1 VRAQFDLGVDGFA
14 LTSLTLDGN
23 DAVAGPSMLPT
34 DYRDQGGLWRLG
46 NEMPGCTLDA
56 TPRASGPVAV
66 TVLESTPLQ
75 VRVSFT
81 ASSYSVE
88 ASLAAG
94 VDGLD
99 LAVTTGAAQGT
110 TRTVSLALA
119 AGPDAAL
126 ETSSPAGWQARPAQH
141 VFDPTFFP
149 AVSWAQVGS
158 VAVLLRQSTG
168 VRMSTPGLLELM
180 VARDARS
187 EQCDI
192 MGGTGSDTGSHRIEW
207 RMVTAT
213 TPAAAEVAA
222 QAFARPL
229 DALLVGTAQGSSA
242 SLAPSASLASVS
254 GEAVLSA
261 IKPAERGAGVIV
273 RALLLPGPGQLQL
286 GSSLAGAKLELV
298 DLAER
303 DVQSLG
309 TAGATVRLD
318 PAGTGSIVGLRL
330 H

>member
-1 VRAQFDLGVDGFA
+1 
-14 LTSLTLDGN
+14 
-23 DAVAGPSMLPT
+23 
-34 DYRDQGGLWRLG
+34 
-46 NEMPGCTLDA
+46 
-56 TPRASGPVAV
+56 
-66 TVLESTPLQ
+66 
-75 VRVSFT
+75 
-81 ASSYSVE
+81 
-88 ASLAAG
+88 
-94 VDGLD
+94 
-99 LAVTTGAAQGT
+99 
-110 TRTVSLALA
+110 
-119 AGPDAAL
+119 
-126 ETSSPAGWQARPAQH
+126 
-141 VFDPTFFP
+141 
-149 AVSWAQVGS
+149 
-158 VAVLLRQSTG
+158 
-168 VRMSTPGLLELM
+168 
-180 VARDARS
+180 
-187 EQCDI
+187 
-192 MGGTGSDTGSHRIEW
+192 
-207 RMVTAT
+207 VTAT